1 METRSFAD
9 YLRTLDDAALIS
21 LFSHRPDLVAPV
33 PPDVASLAVRA
44 TSAPSL
50 ARAID
55 ALNHWQFFPKPP
67 ILPPEFELQKPNHW
81 EDHPVKIPP

>member
-21 LFSHRPDLVAPV
+21 LFAHRPDLVTPV

-44 TSAPSL
+44 SSAPSL
-50 ARAID
+50 ARLKRYAMYWASSD
-55 ALNHWQFFPKPP
+55 CELRRAVVKGLSSAGLAL
-67 ILPPEFELQKPNHW
+67 
-81 EDHPVKIPP
+81 

>member
-21 LFSHRPDLVAPV
+21 LFSHRPDLVTPV

-44 TSAPSL
+44 SSS
-50 ARAID
+50 
-55 ALNHWQFFPKPP
+55 FFKFNLTTVCGPRP
-67 ILPPEFELQKPNHW
+67 
-81 EDHPVKIPP
+81 